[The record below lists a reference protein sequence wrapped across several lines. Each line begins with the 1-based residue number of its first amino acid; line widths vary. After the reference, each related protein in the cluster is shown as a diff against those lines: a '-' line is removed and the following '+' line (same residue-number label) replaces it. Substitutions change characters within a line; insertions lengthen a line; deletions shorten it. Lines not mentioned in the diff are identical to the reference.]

1 VLLLI
6 QLINIFL
13 LLYNILIMSNNFK
26 EGEFYIN
33 QRKNQEKCLSKDLDI
48 IEGFTVVSRQAQK
61 KNPSNF
67 YIPDGSDPGQTVMCQ
82 PDKIRYIRISQTN
95 NYLTIQEVQVFDESG
110 RNVAIHGGY
119 SNDYELTQGF
129 CRKTTNQGVGVGT
142 PGSVYKGDLTT
153 AECEQNCSTGC
164 SAYEIQNEGSTEGLN
179 PGCWI
184 YQDPTVKG
192 DGNKNAMC
200 RVKQR
205 ETGTPI
211 ATMSSYYKGTN
222 PYMAIDGNISNNQ
235 PWPNS
240 ACTAGTTG
248 GWWEVDLGRAVNV
261 KKVVVYNRPDCCQDR
276 LSGAQLTVIDSEHRT
291 VLTKTLNSNRKQV
304 FNIGREK
311 KNCGGPVIQKNMD
324 DFRELSEL
332 RNIYNRQLQDYNQS
346 IKALL
351 EDSQHFVNA
360 SNNSNNKFAN
370 SYVRDEAN
378 GAVGYVTS
386 RGVWKWINSPSQGN
400 SIQGKANCPPNWT
413 SYTNTKADSG
423 QLYTIGNAP
432 QGEIVKMNGQDLI
445 KGSGMI
451 NNQTCGNAGQNV
463 YVTNP
468 SATTNRQYVNCSKN
482 AGIYQSDLGNNTMEA
497 CSRRAADMGSN
508 VFQLGPDEGNGRG
521 KCYIGGGGGNTVNDS
536 ICSVSPGVGRMGRN
550 KEGSFMN
557 IGGKSFWDW
566 DYEWVPGYTAYA
578 TYQTQNANN
587 TNLGQTFHIT
597 DNLTKKEYP
606 NNMISGY
613 GDEFELQQGYNSYG
627 NDIVSGSGLSIE
639 QIKQKCRETPGAA
652 GFYVNGNN
660 YWIKNGNM
668 WPKGKRQ
675 YTGGDLYV
683 RNKSINNS
691 NSCSNEVNFS
701 KQKIV
706 NGYANEGIMNIGTTC
721 GLGTINERDREAIN
735 AQYSKLQEILNK
747 IKEKIRELAGED
759 IKLNKGLMDEQKIME
774 SRLKRYEQ
782 VYSQIG
788 REKRLI
794 NRDSA
799 MEEDATLNML
809 SSNKMYIIWS
819 ILALGLTFGV
829 TKFTK

>member
-1 VLLLI
+1 
-6 QLINIFL
+6 
-13 LLYNILIMSNNFK
+13 MSNNFK

-557 IGGKSFWDW
+557 IGGQNFFDW
-566 DYEWVPGYTAYA
+566 NYEWVPGYTAYA
-578 TYQTQNANN
+578 TYQTQNADN

-597 DNLTKKEYP
+597 DNLTKKQYP

-782 VYSQIG
+782 VYSEIG

>member
-1 VLLLI
+1 
-6 QLINIFL
+6 
-13 LLYNILIMSNNFK
+13 MSNNFK

-557 IGGKSFWDW
+557 IGGQNFFDW
-566 DYEWVPGYTAYA
+566 NYEWVPGYTAYA
-578 TYQTQNANN
+578 TYQTQNADN

-597 DNLTKKEYP
+597 DNLTKKQYP

-613 GDEFELQQGYNSYG
+613 GDEFELQQGYDSYG
-627 NDIVSGSGLSIE
+627 NDIVSGSGLSVE

-652 GFYVNGNN
+652 GFYVRGNN

-668 WPKGKRQ
+668 WPNGKRQ
-675 YTGGDLYV
+675 RVSDGGDLYV

-782 VYSQIG
+782 VYSEIG

>member
-1 VLLLI
+1 
-6 QLINIFL
+6 
-13 LLYNILIMSNNFK
+13 MSNNFK

-261 KKVVVYNRPDCCQDR
+261 KKVVVYNRPDCCQER

-557 IGGKSFWDW
+557 IGGQNFFDW
-566 DYEWVPGYTAYA
+566 NYEWVPGYTAYA
-578 TYQTQNANN
+578 TYQTQNADN

-597 DNLTKKEYP
+597 DNLTKKQYP

-613 GDEFELQQGYNSYG
+613 GDDFELQRGYDSYG
-627 NDIVSGSGLSIE
+627 NDIVCGSGLSIE

-652 GFYVNGNN
+652 GFYVNGNI
-660 YWIKNGNM
+660 YCIKNANM
-668 WPKGKRQ
+668 WPNGKRQ
-675 YTGGDLYV
+675 YNGVGDLYV

-782 VYSQIG
+782 VYSEIG

>member
-1 VLLLI
+1 
-6 QLINIFL
+6 
-13 LLYNILIMSNNFK
+13 MSNNFK

-261 KKVVVYNRPDCCQDR
+261 KKVVVYNRPDCCQER

-557 IGGKSFWDW
+557 IGGQNFFDW
-566 DYEWVPGYTAYA
+566 NYEWVPGYTAYA
-578 TYQTQNANN
+578 TYQTQNADN

-597 DNLTKKEYP
+597 DNLTKKQYP

-782 VYSQIG
+782 VYSEIG

>member
-1 VLLLI
+1 
-6 QLINIFL
+6 
-13 LLYNILIMSNNFK
+13 MSNNFK

-521 KCYIGGGGGNTVNDS
+521 KCYIGGGGGNTVKDS
-536 ICSVSPGVGRMGRN
+536 ICSVVPGVGRMGRN

-578 TYQTQNANN
+578 TYQTQNADN

-613 GDEFELQQGYNSYG
+613 GDEFELQQGYDSYG
-627 NDIVSGSGLSIE
+627 NDIVSGSGLSVE

-652 GFYVNGNN
+652 GFYVRGNN

-668 WPKGKRQ
+668 WPNGKRQ
-675 YTGGDLYV
+675 RVSDGGDLYV

-782 VYSQIG
+782 VYSEIG

>member
-1 VLLLI
+1 
-6 QLINIFL
+6 
-13 LLYNILIMSNNFK
+13 MSNNIQ

-67 YIPDGSDPGQTVMCQ
+67 YIPDGSDPGQTVMCE
-82 PDKIRYIRISQTN
+82 PDKIRYVRISQTD
-95 NYLTIQEVQVFDESG
+95 NYLHFQEVQVFDQTG
-110 RNVAIHGGY
+110 RNVAIQGGY
-119 SNDYELTQGF
+119 SNEYELTQGF
-129 CRKTTNQGVGVGT
+129 CRKTTNVGVGVGT
-142 PGSVYKGDLTT
+142 PGSIYKGQLTT
-153 AECEQNCSTGC
+153 GQCEEACSTGC
-164 SAYEIQNEGSTEGLN
+164 TAYEIQTEGSTEGLN
-179 PGCWI
+179 PGCWT

-205 ETGTPI
+205 ESGTPI

-222 PYMAIDGNISNNQ
+222 PYIAINGNTADNQ

-240 ACTAGTTG
+240 VHTAVKG

-276 LSGAQLTVIDSEHRT
+276 LNGAQLTVIDSQHRT

-304 FNIGREK
+304 FNIGSEK

-332 RNIYNRQLQDYNQS
+332 RNIYNRQLQDYNES

-351 EDSQHFVNA
+351 EDSQKFVNA
-360 SNNSNNKFAN
+360 SNHNNNKFAN
-370 SYVRDEAN
+370 SYVRDESN
-378 GAVGYVTS
+378 GAVGYVSST
-386 RGVWKWINSPSQGN
+386 GVWKWITSPSQGK
-400 SIQGKANCPPNWT
+400 SIQGKGGCPPNST
-413 SYTNTKADSG
+413 IYTNTTADSG
-423 QLYTIGNAP
+423 QMYTIGNAP
-432 QGEIVKMNGQDLI
+432 QGEIVKMNGQELI
-445 KGSGMI
+445 KGSNMI
-451 NNQTCGNAGQNV
+451 DNQTCNNAGQNI

-468 SATTNRQYVNCSKN
+468 SVTTNRQYVNCSIN
-482 AGIYQSDLGNNTMEA
+482 AGSYQDDLGNATMDM
-497 CSRRAADMGSN
+497 CSKRAEDMGSN
-508 VFQLGPDEGNGRG
+508 VFQLGPDQGNGRG
-521 KCYIGGGGGNTVNDS
+521 NCYIGGGGGNTVEDS
-536 ICSVSPGVGRMGRN
+536 ICSVAPGVGRMGRN
-550 KEGSFMN
+550 VAGKFENEGGNNWWQF
-557 IGGKSFWDW
+557 
-566 DYEWVPGYTAYA
+566 DYEWTPGYTAYA
-578 TYQTQNANN
+578 TYQTKNADNS
-587 TNLGQTFHIT
+587 NLGQTFHIT
-597 DNLTKKEYP
+597 DNLTKKQYP

-627 NDIVSGSGLSIE
+627 NDIVSGTGLSIE
-639 QIKQKCRETPGAA
+639 QIKQKCIETPGAA

-668 WPKGKRQ
+668 WPNGKRQ

-691 NSCSNEVNFS
+691 NSCSNKVNFS